1 MSGKSSK
8 KRIVLVTGANRGLGR
23 GTAEA
28 LAERGDRVIFV
39 ARKKD
44 SLKEIVGNLL
54 KKDLDVASEECDV
67 SQSAKLPAFCQH
79 ILKDYG
85 RVDVLI
91 NNAGIF
97 IDNQDDASASIL
109 KLKPET
115 ITKTLTTNSVAPFL
129 LSQGFLPS
137 MKENGYGRIVNVSS
151 GMGQLGDMNG
161 SYGAYRMSKTALN
174 AVTRVFAAE
183 GAGHGILVNSICPGW
198 VKTDMG
204 GAGATRSL
212 KEGIFGI
219 LWAANLEND
228 GPTGGFFRDGK
239 SIPW

>member
-1 MSGKSSK
+1 MKSK

-23 GTAEA
+23 AAAEE
-28 LAERGDRVIFV
+28 LAFKGDRVILV
-39 ARKKD
+39 ARKKE
-44 SLKEIVGNLL
+44 SLNPIVAGLL
-54 KKDLDVASEECDV
+54 KKELDVAAEELDV
-67 SQSAKLPAFCQH
+67 SQTANIPSFCH
-79 ILKDYG
+79 DILKNYG

-97 IDNQDDASASIL
+97 IDNGDDKGASIM
-109 KLKPET
+109 KTRPET
-115 ITKTLTTNSVAPFL
+115 ILKTFTTNTLAPFM

-151 GMGQLGDMNG
+151 GMGGLAEMAG
-161 SYGAYRMSKTALN
+161 SYAGYRISKTALN
-174 AVTRVFAAE
+174 TVTRVFAAE
-183 GAGHGILVNSICPGW
+183 AAGSDILVNSVCPGW

-212 KEGIFGI
+212 KEGVAGI
-219 LWAANLEND
+219 LWAANLNAG

-239 SIPW
+239 PLAF